1 MILRGRVPT
10 KKRLLDSMTQK
21 TQDDTSIEA
30 ILARSRHKDLIER
43 VWEWKPMGH
52 RERERERKMG
62 LKANES
68 LQRWEVFTYSNLSIW
83 INHAIQWYFGV
94 FFRPE
99 QKNTAFNRLVMEWH
113 DFSFVRKLSTG
124 KSWLGQSWWP
134 LLSFA
139 RWVLKHFGTCHR
151 KIPMSFD
158 VRRDFGWCT
167 GPDFGRIPPRFFF
180 FGGRILKNIYIKKG
194 GGGLFSPP
202 GLVSKRNGM
211 YWRRI
216 GGKNSGRELPTSSGD
231 TLSLGNQC
239 WELRF

>member
-1 MILRGRVPT
+1 MAVSGNLNYIT
-10 KKRLLDSMTQK
+10 WTNFS
-21 TQDDTSIEA
+21 
-30 ILARSRHKDLIER
+30 SRCR
-43 VWEWKPMGH
+43 
-52 RERERERKMG
+52 
-62 LKANES
+62 
-68 LQRWEVFTYSNLSIW
+68 
-83 INHAIQWYFGV
+83 
-94 FFRPE
+94 RPE